1 MEGQTRLMRS
11 LRQCLLDTDAV
22 VLRVIAERWSLN
34 PIGLKP
40 RELVDRLEE
49 TISDPARA
57 TPILDDLPN
66 AEREALRTLLAAG
79 GTLPVANFSQRFG
92 SIRSVGP
99 ARLEREQLWR
109 SPISPAENLWYLG
122 LLYRGFVQLPNGA
135 MREVFF
141 APAELTPLLPLLKAP
156 DRSVEPL
163 EIAPTPAGIRSGG
176 EALADDVCTILSHLH
191 NNFVR
196 SFDPRLR
203 SVIEPLRATLATQ
216 LRDTHPARLEFL
228 LHHAERARLIKTA
241 GQRLRP
247 DPQHSSD
254 WLRAPAL
261 DQLRVVFEA
270 WRTNAAW
277 NDLQRSH
284 AVDVEK
290 AVSLR
295 SDVVNVR
302 AAILASLQ
310 AAVPGAWHTFAVL
323 CARTKAQSPDFLR
336 ADFDTDYLRD
346 AATGEYLR
354 GFAAWDRVE
363 GALLQHVLNG
373 PLFWLG
379 LIDVDFNGASFC
391 VTARGAQ
398 LLGLAHEAAEAAEA
412 DRLLTVRGDA
422 TIHVSP
428 ARRYDRFQVARVAD
442 LIAIVNDEYR
452 YRITPSSLTRA
463 NSQKI
468 STDKVLAYLEQ
479 AADHGVPPTLAKA
492 IQRWASKGTE
502 VKVERAVIVQV
513 KDAAILKRLQESP
526 RTRGLAIEPLGP
538 TAARINEKDWPKLVS
553 ILAEAGVLVD

>member
-1 MEGQTRLMRS
+1 MRS

-22 VLRVIAERWSLN
+22 VLRVIAERWSIDPL
-34 PIGLKP
+34 GLKP
-40 RELVDRLEE
+40 RDLVERLTE
-49 TISDPARA
+49 TISSPARA
-57 TPILDDLPN
+57 AVILEVLPG
-66 AEREALRTLLAAG
+66 AEREALRALLTAG

-109 SPISPAENLWYLG
+109 SPLSPAENLWYLG
-122 LLYRGFVQLPNGA
+122 LLYRGFEQLPNGA

-141 APAELTPLLPLLKAP
+141 APAELAPLLPLLKAP
-156 DRSVEPL
+156 ARSGEPL
-163 EIAPTPAGIRSGG
+163 EITAAPAAIRSSG
-176 EALADDVCTILSHLH
+176 EALADDLCTILSHLH

-196 SFDPRLR
+196 SSDTRARSALDPLRVALAARLR
-203 SVIEPLRATLATQ
+203 DAQ
-216 LRDTHPARLEFL
+216 PARLEFL
-228 LHHAERARLIKTA
+228 LHHAERARLIKVA

-247 DPQHSSD
+247 DPQHSTD

-261 DQLRVVFEA
+261 DQLRVLFEA

-277 NDLQRSH
+277 DDLQRLP
-284 AVDVEK
+284 VLRVEK

-295 SDVVNVR
+295 NDAVAVR
-302 AAILASLQ
+302 AAILAALQ
-310 AAVPGAWHTFAVL
+310 AAVPGAWHTLASL
-323 CARTKAQSPDFLR
+323 LARLKAQSPDFLR
-336 ADFDTDYLRD
+336 TDFDTDYVRD
-346 AATGEYLR
+346 AASGEYLR

-363 GALLQHVLNG
+363 GALIQHVLTG
-373 PLFWLG
+373 PLFWPG
-379 LIDVDFNGASFC
+379 LIDVESGAAAFS
-391 VTARGAQ
+391 VTPRGAQ
-398 LLGLAHEAAEAAEA
+398 LLSIPHETVEATEGE
-412 DRLLTVRGDA
+412 RTFIVRSDA
-422 TIHVSP
+422 TIHVSS

-442 LIAIVNDEYR
+442 LNAVVAAEAAGEYR
-452 YRITPSSLTRA
+452 YRLTPSSLTRA

-468 STDKVLAYLEQ
+468 STEKVLAYLEQ
-479 AADHGVPPTLAKA
+479 TADRGVPPALAKA

-513 KDAAILKRLQESP
+513 KDPAILKRLQESP

>member
-1 MEGQTRLMRS
+1 MRS
-11 LRQCLLDTDAV
+11 LRQCLLDTDVV
-22 VLRVIAERWSLN
+22 VLRIIAERWSLN

-40 RELVDRLEE
+40 RELADRLEE

-57 TPILDDLPN
+57 TVILDDLPN
-66 AEREALRTLLAAG
+66 AEREALRALLAAG
-79 GTLPVANFSQRFG
+79 GMLPVANFAQRFG

-122 LLYRGFVQLPNGA
+122 LLYHGFEQLPNGA

-141 APAELTPLLPLLKAP
+141 APAELAPLLPLLKAP

-163 EIAPTPAGIRSGG
+163 EIAATPTDIRSSS

-196 SFDPRLR
+196 SADAR
-203 SVIEPLRATLATQ
+203 SRSALEPLRAALIAY
-216 LRDTHPARLEFL
+216 LRDVQPARLEFL
-228 LHHAERARLIKTA
+228 LQHAERAHLIKIT

-247 DPQHSSD
+247 DPQRSTD

-261 DQLRVVFEA
+261 DQLRILFET
-270 WRTNAAW
+270 WRTNATW
-277 NDLQRSH
+277 NDLLRSR
-284 AVDVEK
+284 AVQVEK

-295 SDVVNVR
+295 GDAVAVR
-302 AAILASLQ
+302 AAILDSLQ
-310 AAVPGAWHTFAVL
+310 AAVPGAWHTFVSL
-323 CARTKAQSPDFLR
+323 LARVKAQSPDFLR
-336 ADFDTDYLRD
+336 TDFDTDYLRD
-346 AATGEYLR
+346 TATGDYLR

-363 GALLQHVLNG
+363 GAVIQHVLSG
-373 PLFWLG
+373 PLLWLG
-379 LIDVDFNGASFC
+379 MIDVDFGAASFC
-391 VTARGAQ
+391 MTTRGAQ

-412 DRLLTVRGDA
+412 DRLFTVRSDA
-422 TIHVSP
+422 TLHVSS

-442 LIAIVNDEYR
+442 LIAMVNDEYR
-452 YRITPSSLTRA
+452 YRLTPSSLTRA

-468 STDKVLAYLEQ
+468 STEKVLAYLEQ

-492 IQRWASKGTE
+492 IQRWANKGTE

-526 RTRGLAIEPLGP
+526 KTRGLAIEPLGP
-538 TAARINEKDWPKLVS
+538 TAARINEKDWPKLVA

>member
-1 MEGQTRLMRS
+1 MRS
-11 LRQCLLDTDAV
+11 LRQCLLDTDAA
-22 VLRVIAERWSLN
+22 VLRVIAERWSID

-49 TISDPARA
+49 TISAPARA
-57 TPILDDLPN
+57 TALLDGLPS
-66 AEREALRTLLAAG
+66 AEREALRALLAAG

-109 SPISPAENLWYLG
+109 NPISPAENLWYLG
-122 LLYRGFVQLPNGA
+122 LLYRGFEQLPNGA

-163 EIAPTPAGIRSGG
+163 EIAVTPTEIRSSG
-176 EALADDVCTILSHLH
+176 EALADDLCTILSHLH

-196 SFDPRLR
+196 SSDPRLR
-203 SVIEPLRATLATQ
+203 SAIEPLRTALAAQ
-216 LRDTHPARLEFL
+216 LRDARPARLEFL
-228 LHHAERARLIKTA
+228 LHHAERTRLIKIV

-247 DPQHSSD
+247 DPQRSTD

-261 DQLRVVFEA
+261 DQLRVLFEA
-270 WRTNAAW
+270 WRTNTAW
-277 NDLQRSH
+277 NDLQRSEMLLI
-284 AVDVEK
+284 EK

-295 SDVVNVR
+295 SDLVAVR
-302 AAILASLQ
+302 AAILNALQ
-310 AAVPGAWHTFAVL
+310 AAVPGAWHTFTTL
-323 CARTKAQSPDFLR
+323 FARVKSETPDFLR
-336 ADFDTDYLRD
+336 ADFDTDYVRD
-346 AATGEYLR
+346 AASGEYLR
-354 GFAAWDRVE
+354 GFTAWDRVE
-363 GALLQHVLNG
+363 GAVIHYVLSG
-373 PLFWLG
+373 PLSWLG
-379 LIDVDFNGASFC
+379 LIDIDFGTTSFC
-391 VTARGAQ
+391 VTARGAR
-398 LLGLAHEAAEAAEA
+398 LLGIAHEAAEMAES
-412 DRLLTVRGDA
+412 DRTFTVRGTA
-422 TIHVSP
+422 TIHVSA

-452 YRITPSSLTRA
+452 YRLTPSSLTRA

-468 STDKVLAYLEQ
+468 SAEKVLAYLEQ
-479 AADHGVPPTLAKA
+479 TADQGVPPTLIKA
-492 IQRWASKGTE
+492 IQRWAAKGTE

-526 RTRGLAIEPLGP
+526 KTRGLSIEPLGP

>member
-1 MEGQTRLMRS
+1 MRS

-22 VLRVIAERWSLN
+22 VLRVIAERWSLD

-57 TPILDDLPN
+57 TPLLNDLPA

-79 GTLPVANFSQRFG
+79 GTLPVANFVQRFG

-122 LLYRGFVQLPNGA
+122 LLYRGFEQLPNGA

-141 APAELTPLLPLLKAP
+141 APAEFSPLLPLLKTP
-156 DRSVEPL
+156 DRSIEPL
-163 EIAPTPAGIRSGG
+163 EIAPTPAEVRSSGA
-176 EALADDVCTILSHLH
+176 ALADDLCTLLSHLH

-196 SFDPRLR
+196 SADPRWR
-203 SVIEPLRATLATQ
+203 SLSDPLRATLSTQ
-216 LRDTHPARLEFL
+216 LRDTQPARLEFL
-228 LHHAERARLIKTA
+228 LHHAERARLIKLA

-247 DPQHSSD
+247 DPQRSTD
-254 WLRAPAL
+254 WLRAPTL
-261 DQLRVVFEA
+261 DQLRVLFEA

-277 NDLQRSH
+277 NDLQRSDIVH
-284 AVDVEK
+284 VEK

-295 SDVVNVR
+295 GDVVAVR
-302 AAILASLQ
+302 AAILASLP
-310 AAVPGAWHTFAVL
+310 AAVPGAWHTFASL
-323 CARTKAQSPDFLR
+323 IARLKAQSPDFLR

-346 AATGEYLR
+346 AASGEYLR

-363 GALLQHVLNG
+363 GALAQYILRG

-379 LIDVDFNGASFC
+379 LIEVDATGSAFC
-391 VTARGAQ
+391 VTPRGAPV
-398 LLGLAHEAAEAAEA
+398 LGLAHEAVEAAEI
-412 DRLLTVRGDA
+412 DRVFVVRSDA
-422 TIHVSP
+422 TIHLSP

-442 LIAIVNDEYR
+442 LIALANDEYH
-452 YRITPSSLTRA
+452 YRLTPSSLTRA

-468 STDKVLAYLEQ
+468 STEKVLAYLEQ

-492 IQRWASKGTE
+492 MQRWASKGTE

-526 RTRGLAIEPLGP
+526 KTRGLSIEPLGP

>member
-1 MEGQTRLMRS
+1 MRS

-22 VLRVIAERWSLN
+22 VLRIIAERWSLN

-40 RELVDRLEE
+40 RDLVDRLEE
-49 TISDPARA
+49 TISTPARA
-57 TPILDDLPN
+57 TLLLRDLPN
-66 AEREALRTLLAAG
+66 AEREALRALLAAG
-79 GTLPVANFSQRFG
+79 GTLPVANFAQRFG

-122 LLYRGFVQLPNGA
+122 LLYRGFEQLPNGA

-156 DRSVEPL
+156 DRSIEPL
-163 EIAPTPAGIRSGG
+163 EIAATPTEIRSSG
-176 EALADDVCTILSHLH
+176 EALADDLCTILSHLH

-196 SFDPRLR
+196 SSEPRLR
-203 SVIEPLRATLATQ
+203 SVIEPLRSTLSTH
-216 LRDTHPARLEFL
+216 LRDTQFARLEFL
-228 LHHAERARLIKTA
+228 LHHAERARLIKIV

-247 DPQHSSD
+247 DSQRSAD

-261 DQLRVVFEA
+261 DQLRVLFEA

-277 NDLQRSH
+277 NDLQRAH
-284 AVDVEK
+284 VVHVEK

-295 SDVVNVR
+295 GDAAAVR
-302 AAILASLQ
+302 AAILINLQ
-310 AAVPGAWHTFAVL
+310 AAVPGAWHTFAAL
-323 CARTKAQSPDFLR
+323 SARVKAQSPDFLR

-363 GALLQHVLNG
+363 RALVQHVLIG

-379 LIDVDFNGASFC
+379 LIDLDESATAFC

-398 LLGLAHEAAEAAEA
+398 LLGLLHEAAEAAEV
-412 DRLLTVRGDA
+412 DRLFTVRSDA
-422 TIHVSP
+422 TIHISP

-442 LIAIVNDEYR
+442 LIAVVNEEYR
-452 YRITPSSLTRA
+452 YRLTPSSLTRA

-468 STDKVLAYLEQ
+468 STEKVLAYLQQ
-479 AADHGVPPTLAKA
+479 AADQGVPPTLAKA
-492 IQRWASKGTE
+492 LQRWASKGTE

-526 RTRGLAIEPLGP
+526 KTRGLSIEPFGP

>member
-1 MEGQTRLMRS
+1 MRS

-22 VLRVIAERWSLN
+22 VLRIIAERWSLN

-40 RELVDRLEE
+40 RELVDHLEE

-57 TPILDDLPN
+57 TPLLGDLPD

-79 GTLPVANFSQRFG
+79 GTLPLANFAQRFG

-122 LLYRGFVQLPNGA
+122 LLFRGFEQLPNGA

-141 APAELTPLLPLLKAP
+141 APAELTPLLPLLKTP
-156 DRSVEPL
+156 DRSIEPL
-163 EIAPTPAGIRSGG
+163 EIAATPAEIRSSG
-176 EALADDVCTILSHLH
+176 AAFADDVCTILCHLH

-196 SFDPRLR
+196 SSDPHLR
-203 SVIEPLRATLATQ
+203 SASEPLRSMLGTV
-216 LRDTHPARLEFL
+216 LRDANPARLEFL
-228 LHHAERARLIKTA
+228 LQHAERTQLIKIA

-247 DPQHSSD
+247 DPQRSTD
-254 WLRAPAL
+254 WLRTPTL
-261 DQLRVVFEA
+261 DQLRVLFEA

-277 NDLQRSH
+277 NDLQRSQ
-284 AVDVEK
+284 AVHIEK
-290 AVSLR
+290 SVSLR
-295 SDVVNVR
+295 SNVVAVR
-302 AAILASLQ
+302 AAILAGLP
-310 AAVPGAWHTFAVL
+310 AAVPGAWHTFATL
-323 CARTKAQSPDFLR
+323 FARLKAQSPDFLR

-346 AATGEYLR
+346 TTSGEYLR

-363 GALLQHVLNG
+363 GALVQYILCG

-379 LIDVDFNGASFC
+379 LIEVDATGSAFC
-391 VTARGAQ
+391 VTARGAAM
-398 LLGLAHEAAEAAEA
+398 LGLAHEAVEVAEV
-412 DRLLTVRGDA
+412 DRLFIVRSDA

-428 ARRYDRFQVARVAD
+428 VRRYDRFQVARVAD
-442 LIAIVNDEYR
+442 LIALANDEYR
-452 YRITPSSLTRA
+452 YRLTPSSLTRA

-468 STDKVLAYLEQ
+468 STEKVLAYLEQ
-479 AADHGVPPTLAKA
+479 TADHGVPPTLAKA
-492 IQRWASKGTE
+492 IQRWVNKGTE

-526 RTRGLAIEPLGP
+526 RTRGLSIEPLGP

>member
-1 MEGQTRLMRS
+1 MRS

-22 VLRVIAERWSLN
+22 VLRIIAGRWSLN

-40 RELVDRLEE
+40 RELADRLEE
-49 TISDPARA
+49 AISTPARA
-57 TPILDDLPN
+57 TFILGDLPN
-66 AEREALRTLLAAG
+66 AEREALRVLLAAG
-79 GTLPVANFSQRFG
+79 GTLPVANFAQRFG

-122 LLYRGFVQLPNGA
+122 LLYRGFEQLPNGA

-156 DRSVEPL
+156 DRSIEPL
-163 EIAPTPAGIRSGG
+163 EIAATPTDIRSSG

-196 SFDPRLR
+196 SSDPRLR
-203 SVIEPLRATLATQ
+203 SVIEPLRSTLATQ

-228 LHHAERARLIKTA
+228 LHHAERARLIKIA
-241 GQRLRP
+241 GQCLRP
-247 DPQHSSD
+247 DPQRSAD

-261 DQLRVVFEA
+261 DQLRVLFEA

-277 NDLQRSH
+277 NDLQRAH
-284 AVDVEK
+284 VVHIEK

-295 SDVVNVR
+295 SDVVAVR
-302 AAILASLQ
+302 AAILDSLR
-310 AAVPGAWHTFAVL
+310 AAVPGAWHALASL
-323 CARTKAQSPDFLR
+323 CARVKAQSPDFLR

-346 AATGEYLR
+346 TATGEYLR

-363 GALLQHVLNG
+363 GALLQQVLSG
-373 PLFWLG
+373 PLCWLG
-379 LIDVDFNGASFC
+379 VIDLDESTTSFC
-391 VTARGAQ
+391 LTARGAQ
-398 LLGLAHEAAEAAEA
+398 VLGLAHEAGEVAEV
-412 DRLLTVRGDA
+412 DRLFTVRGDA
-422 TIHVSP
+422 AIHISP

-442 LIAIVNDEYR
+442 LIAVVAAGAGDEYR
-452 YRITPSSLTRA
+452 YRLTPSSLTRA

-468 STDKVLAYLEQ
+468 STEKVLAYLEQ
-479 AADHGVPPTLAKA
+479 ATDQGVPPTLAKA
-492 IQRWASKGTE
+492 LHRWASKGTE

-526 RTRGLAIEPLGP
+526 KTRGLSIEPLGP
-538 TAARINEKDWPKLVS
+538 TAARINEKDWPKLVA

>member
-1 MEGQTRLMRS
+1 MRS

-22 VLRVIAERWSLN
+22 VLRIIATRWSLN

-49 TISDPARA
+49 AISTPARA
-57 TPILDDLPN
+57 TLLLETLPGT
-66 AEREALRTLLAAG
+66 EREALRALLSAG
-79 GTLPVANFSQRFG
+79 GTLPVANFAQRFG

-109 SPISPAENLWYLG
+109 SPSSPAENLWYLG
-122 LLYRGFVQLPNGA
+122 LLYRGFEQLPNGA

-163 EIAPTPAGIRSGG
+163 EITATPAGIRSSG
-176 EALADDVCTILSHLH
+176 EALADDLCTLLSHLH

-196 SFDPRLR
+196 YADPRLR
-203 SVIEPLRATLATQ
+203 AMIEPLRSALALQ
-216 LRDTHPARLEFL
+216 LREAQAARLEFL
-228 LHHAERARLIKTA
+228 VHHAERARLIKIA

-247 DPQHSSD
+247 DPQRSTD

-261 DQLRVVFEA
+261 DQLRVLFEA

-277 NDLQRSH
+277 NDLQRSNLLQI
-284 AVDVEK
+284 EK

-295 SDVVNVR
+295 NDIVAVR
-302 AAILASLQ
+302 ATLIAGLR
-310 AAVPGAWHTFAVL
+310 AAVPGAWHTVASL
-323 CARTKAQSPDFLR
+323 CARMKMQSPDFLR
-336 ADFDTDYLRD
+336 ADFDTDYVRET
-346 AATGEYLR
+346 ATGEYLR

-363 GALLQHVLNG
+363 GVLIQYVLTG

-379 LIDVDFNGASFC
+379 LIDLDSSSTSFC
-391 VTARGAQ
+391 VTARGAS
-398 LLGLAHEAAEAAEA
+398 LLGIMNEAVETGEAA
-412 DRLLTVRGDA
+412 RGFTVRSDA
-422 TIHVSP
+422 TIHVAP
-428 ARRYDRFQVARVAD
+428 VRRYDRFQVARVAD
-442 LIAIVNDEYR
+442 LIALVNDEYR
-452 YRITPSSLTRA
+452 YRLTPSSLTRA
-463 NSQKI
+463 NSQRI
-468 STDKVLAYLEQ
+468 STEKVLAYLEQ
-479 AADHGVPPTLAKA
+479 TAEHGLPPTLAKA
-492 IQRWASKGTE
+492 VQRWAGKGTE

-526 RTRGLAIEPLGP
+526 KTRGLAIEPLGP
-538 TAARINEKDWPKLVS
+538 TAARINEKDWPKLVA

>member
-1 MEGQTRLMRS
+1 MRS

-22 VLRVIAERWSLN
+22 VLRIIAERWSLN

-40 RELVDRLEE
+40 RELVDRLAD

-57 TPILDDLPN
+57 TSILDDLPN
-66 AEREALRTLLAAG
+66 AEREALRALLAAG

-122 LLYRGFVQLPNGA
+122 LLYRGFEQLPNGA

-141 APAELTPLLPLLKAP
+141 APAELAPLLPLLKAP
-156 DRSVEPL
+156 DRSIEPL
-163 EIAPTPAGIRSGG
+163 EIAPTPAEMRSNG
-176 EALADDVCTILSHLH
+176 EALADDVCTIISHLH

-196 SFDPRLR
+196 SADPRLR
-203 SVIEPLRATLATQ
+203 SAVDLLRSSLAPQ
-216 LRDTHPARLEFL
+216 LRDAKPARLEFL
-228 LHHAERARLIKTA
+228 LHHAERAQLIKIT

-247 DPQHSSD
+247 DPQRSTD
-254 WLRAPAL
+254 WLRAPSL
-261 DQLRVVFEA
+261 DQLRVLFEA

-277 NDLQRSH
+277 NDLQRFNI
-284 AVDVEK
+284 VQVEK

-295 SDVVNVR
+295 NDAVTVR

-310 AAVPGAWHTFAVL
+310 AAVPGAWHTVAAL
-323 CARTKAQSPDFLR
+323 RARVKAQAPDFLR
-336 ADFDTDYLRD
+336 SDFDIDYVRD

-363 GALLQHVLNG
+363 GALIEQVLSG

-379 LIDVDFNGASFC
+379 MIDVDEGAASFRL
-391 VTARGAQ
+391 TPRGAQ
-398 LLGLAHEAAEAAEA
+398 LLGLTPDIAAAAEI
-412 DRLLTVRGDA
+412 DRLFTVRGDA
-422 TIHVSP
+422 TIHVSA

-442 LIAIVNDEYR
+442 LFAVIDEEYR
-452 YRITPSSLTRA
+452 YRLTPSSLTRA

-468 STDKVLAYLEQ
+468 STEKVLAYLNQ

-526 RTRGLAIEPLGP
+526 KTRGLAIEPLGP
-538 TAARINEKDWPKLVS
+538 TAARINEKDWPRLVA

>member
-1 MEGQTRLMRS
+1 MRS

-22 VLRVIAERWSLN
+22 VLRIIAERWSLN

-40 RELVDRLEE
+40 RELVDRLEA
-49 TISDPARA
+49 TISVPARA
-57 TPILDDLPN
+57 TVMLDDLPD
-66 AEREALRTLLAAG
+66 AEREALRVLLAAG

-122 LLYRGFVQLPNGA
+122 LIYRGFERLPNGA

-141 APAELTPLLPLLKAP
+141 APAELMPLLPLLKTP
-156 DRSVEPL
+156 DRSIEPL
-163 EIAPTPAGIRSGG
+163 EIALAPEHIRRSGA
-176 EALADDVCTILSHLH
+176 ALADDLCTILSHLH

-196 SFDPRLR
+196 CADPRLR
-203 SVIEPLRATLATQ
+203 SAIEPLRSTLTE
-216 LRDTHPARLEFL
+216 LRDAHPTRLEFL
-228 LHHAERARLIKTA
+228 LQHAERARLIKIV

-247 DPQHSSD
+247 DPQHSTD

-261 DQLRVVFEA
+261 DQLRVLFET

-277 NDLQRSH
+277 NDLQRMQALH
-284 AVDVEK
+284 VEK

-295 SDVVNVR
+295 GDVVAVR
-302 AAILASLQ
+302 AAILAGLQ
-310 AAVPGAWHTFAVL
+310 AAVPGAWHTLAAL
-323 CARTKAQSPDFLR
+323 CARLKAQSPDFLR

-354 GFAAWDRVE
+354 GFAVWDRVE
-363 GALLQHVLNG
+363 GALIQHVLNG

-379 LIDVDFNGASFC
+379 LVDLDLSAASFC
-391 VTARGAQ
+391 VTARGARV
-398 LLGLAHEAAEAAEA
+398 LGLTTEAVEAEEA
-412 DRLLTVRGDA
+412 NRVFTVRGDA
-422 TIHVSP
+422 SIQVAA

-442 LIAIVNDEYR
+442 LIAVVNDEYR
-452 YRITPSSLTRA
+452 YRLTPSSLTRA

-468 STDKVLAYLEQ
+468 PADKVLAYLEQ
-479 AADHGVPPTLAKA
+479 AADQGVPPSLSKA
-492 IQRWASKGTE
+492 VQRWAAKGSE
-502 VKVERAVIVQV
+502 VQVERAVLVQV
-513 KDAAILKRLQESP
+513 KEAAILKRLLESP
-526 RTRGLAIEPLGP
+526 KTRGLAIEPLGP
-538 TAARINEKDWPKLVS
+538 TAARIHEKDWPKLVS

>member
-1 MEGQTRLMRS
+1 MRS
-11 LRQCLLDTDAV
+11 LRQCLLDTDVV
-22 VLRVIAERWSLN
+22 VLRIIAERWSLN

-49 TISDPARA
+49 TISAPAR
-57 TPILDDLPN
+57 TTVILDDLPN
-66 AEREALRTLLAAG
+66 AEREALRALLAAG

-122 LLYRGFVQLPNGA
+122 LLYRGFEQLPNGA

-141 APAELTPLLPLLKAP
+141 APAELAPLLPLLKAP

-163 EIAPTPAGIRSGG
+163 EIAVTPADIHSSG
-176 EALADDVCTILSHLH
+176 EALADDLCTILSHSH

-196 SFDPRLR
+196 SADAR
-203 SVIEPLRATLATQ
+203 SRSAIEPLRAVLAAH
-216 LRDTHPARLEFL
+216 LRDTQPARLDFL
-228 LHHAERARLIKTA
+228 LQHAERARLIKIV

-247 DPQHSSD
+247 DPQRSTD
-254 WLRAPAL
+254 WLRAPGL
-261 DQLRVVFEA
+261 DQLRVLFEA

-277 NDLQRSH
+277 NDLQRSR
-284 AVDVEK
+284 ALQVEK

-295 SDVVNVR
+295 SDAVAVR
-302 AAILASLQ
+302 AAILTALL
-310 AAVPGAWHTFAVL
+310 AAVPNAWHTFTAL
-323 CARTKAQSPDFLR
+323 FARVKAQAPDFLR
-336 ADFDTDYLRD
+336 TDFDTDYLRD
-346 AATGEYLR
+346 TATGEYLR

-363 GALLQHVLNG
+363 GAVIQYVLSG

-379 LIDVDFNGASFC
+379 MIDVDFGAASFC
-391 VTARGAQ
+391 MTARGAQ
-398 LLGLAHEAAEAAEA
+398 LLGLTHEAAEA
-412 DRLLTVRGDA
+412 DRSFTVRSDA
-422 TIHVSP
+422 TLHVSP

-442 LIAIVNDEYR
+442 LIASTNEEYR
-452 YRITPSSLTRA
+452 YRLTPSSLTRA

-468 STDKVLAYLEQ
+468 STEKVLAYLEQ
-479 AADHGVPPTLAKA
+479 TADHGLPPTVVKA

-526 RTRGLAIEPLGP
+526 KTRGLAIEPLGP
-538 TAARINEKDWPKLVS
+538 TAARINEKDWPKLVA

>member
-1 MEGQTRLMRS
+1 MRS

-22 VLRVIAERWSLN
+22 VLRIVAERWSIDPL
-34 PIGLKP
+34 GLKP
-40 RELVDRLEE
+40 RDLVERLEG
-49 TISDPARA
+49 TISSPAQA
-57 TPILDDLPN
+57 AAILEDLPG
-66 AEREALRTLLAAG
+66 AEREALRALLSAG

-122 LLYRGFVQLPNGA
+122 LLYRGFEQLPNGA

-156 DRSVEPL
+156 DRSIEPL
-163 EIAPTPAGIRSGG
+163 EIAAAPVGIRSSG
-176 EALADDVCTILSHLH
+176 EALADDLCTILSHLH

-196 SFDPRLR
+196 SSDPRLR
-203 SVIEPLRATLATQ
+203 SAIEPLRSALAAQ
-216 LRDTHPARLEFL
+216 LRDTQPARLEFL
-228 LHHAERARLIKTA
+228 LQHAERARLVKIA

-247 DPQHSSD
+247 DPQHSTD

-261 DQLRVVFEA
+261 DQLRALFEA

-277 NDLQRSH
+277 NDLQRAH
-284 AVDVEK
+284 VLHVEK

-295 SDVVNVR
+295 NDAVAVR
-302 AAILASLQ
+302 AAILATLP
-310 AAVPGAWHTFAVL
+310 AAVPGAWHTFATL
-323 CARTKAQSPDFLR
+323 LARIKAQSPDFLR
-336 ADFDTDYLRD
+336 TDFDTDYIR
-346 AATGEYLR
+346 AAASGEYLR

-363 GALLQHVLNG
+363 GALIQHVLTG
-373 PLFWLG
+373 PVSWLG
-379 LIDVDFNGASFC
+379 LIDVDPGAASFC
-391 VTARGAQ
+391 VTPRGAQ
-398 LLGLAHEAAEAAEA
+398 LLGITHEAAEAAET
-412 DRLLTVRGDA
+412 DRRFIVRRDA
-422 TIHVSP
+422 VIHVSP

-452 YRITPSSLTRA
+452 YRLTPSSLTRA

-468 STDKVLAYLEQ
+468 PAEKVLAYLEHS
-479 AADHGVPPTLAKA
+479 ADQGVPPTLAKA
-492 IQRWASKGTE
+492 IQRWVSKGTE

-538 TAARINEKDWPKLVS
+538 TAARINEKDWPKLVA

>member
-1 MEGQTRLMRS
+1 MRS

-22 VLRVIAERWSLN
+22 VLRIIAERWSLD

-40 RELVDRLEE
+40 RDLVDRLAE
-49 TISDPARA
+49 TISTPARA
-57 TPILDDLPN
+57 TVILDDLPN
-66 AEREALRTLLAAG
+66 AEREALRALLTAG

-109 SPISPAENLWYLG
+109 TPISPAENLWYLG
-122 LLYRGFVQLPNGA
+122 LLYRGFEQLPNGA

-163 EIAPTPAGIRSGG
+163 EIAAAPTDIRSSG
-176 EALADDVCTILSHLH
+176 EALADDLCTLLSHLH

-196 SFDPRLR
+196 SSDPRLR
-203 SVIEPLRATLATQ
+203 STIEPLRSALAVQ
-216 LRDTHPARLEFL
+216 LRNTQSARLEFL
-228 LHHAERARLIKTA
+228 LHHAERARLIKIV

-247 DPQHSSD
+247 DPQRSTD

-261 DQLRVVFEA
+261 DQLRVLFEA

-277 NDLQRSH
+277 NDLLRATALH
-284 AVDVEK
+284 IEK

-295 SDVVNVR
+295 GDAVAVR
-302 AAILASLQ
+302 AAILDSLQ
-310 AAVPGAWHTFAVL
+310 AAVPGAWHTFAAL
-323 CARTKAQSPDFLR
+323 LARLKAQSPDFLR
-336 ADFDTDYLRD
+336 TDFDTDYVRD

-354 GFAAWDRVE
+354 GFAAWERVE
-363 GALLQHVLNG
+363 GALFQHVLLG

-379 LIDVDFNGASFC
+379 MIDVDADGLSFC
-391 VTARGAQ
+391 VTSRGAQ
-398 LLGLAHEAAEAAEA
+398 LLGITHEAAEAAEA
-412 DRLLTVRGDA
+412 DRLFTVRSDA

-468 STDKVLAYLEQ
+468 TTEKVLAYVEQ
-479 AADHGVPPTLAKA
+479 TADQGLPPTLAKA

-526 RTRGLAIEPLGP
+526 KTRGLAIEPLGP

>member
-1 MEGQTRLMRS
+1 MRS

-22 VLRVIAERWSLN
+22 VLRIVAERWSIDPL
-34 PIGLKP
+34 GLKP
-40 RELVDRLEE
+40 RDLVERLEG
-49 TISDPARA
+49 TISSPAQA
-57 TPILDDLPN
+57 AAILEDLPG
-66 AEREALRTLLAAG
+66 AEREALRALLSAG

-122 LLYRGFVQLPNGA
+122 LLYRGFEQLPNGA

-156 DRSVEPL
+156 DRSIEPL
-163 EIAPTPAGIRSGG
+163 EIAAAPAGIRSSG
-176 EALADDVCTILSHLH
+176 EALADDLCTILSHLH

-196 SFDPRLR
+196 SSDPRLR
-203 SVIEPLRATLATQ
+203 SAIEPLRSALAAQ
-216 LRDTHPARLEFL
+216 LRDTQPARLEFL
-228 LHHAERARLIKTA
+228 LQHAERARLIKIA

-247 DPQHSSD
+247 DPQHSTD

-261 DQLRVVFEA
+261 DQLRALFEA

-277 NDLQRSH
+277 NDLQRAH
-284 AVDVEK
+284 VLHVEK

-295 SDVVNVR
+295 NDAVAVR
-302 AAILASLQ
+302 AAILATLP
-310 AAVPGAWHTFAVL
+310 AAVPGAWHTFATL
-323 CARTKAQSPDFLR
+323 LARIKAQSPDFLR
-336 ADFDTDYLRD
+336 TDFDTDYIR
-346 AATGEYLR
+346 AAASGEYLR

-363 GALLQHVLNG
+363 GALIQHVLTG
-373 PLFWLG
+373 PVSWLG
-379 LIDVDFNGASFC
+379 LIDVDPGAASFC
-391 VTARGAQ
+391 VTPRGAQ
-398 LLGLAHEAAEAAEA
+398 LLGITHEAAEAAET
-412 DRLLTVRGDA
+412 DRRFIVRRDA
-422 TIHVSP
+422 VIHVSP

-452 YRITPSSLTRA
+452 YRLTPSSLTRA

-468 STDKVLAYLEQ
+468 PAEKVLAYLEHS
-479 AADHGVPPTLAKA
+479 ADQGVPPTLAKA
-492 IQRWASKGTE
+492 IQRWVSKGTE

-538 TAARINEKDWPKLVS
+538 TAARINEKDWPKLVA

>member
-1 MEGQTRLMRS
+1 MRS
-11 LRQCLLDTDAV
+11 LRQCLLDTDTV
-22 VLRVIAERWSLN
+22 VLRIIAERWSLD

-40 RELVDRLEE
+40 RDLVDRLDE
-49 TISDPARA
+49 TISAPAHA
-57 TPILDDLPN
+57 TMILDDLPSG
-66 AEREALRTLLAAG
+66 EREALRALLAAG

-109 SPISPAENLWYLG
+109 NSISPAENLWYLG
-122 LLYRGFVQLPNGA
+122 LLYRGFEQLPNGA

-163 EIAPTPAGIRSGG
+163 EIAATPKEIRSSG
-176 EALADDVCTILSHLH
+176 EALADDLCTILSHLH

-196 SFDPRLR
+196 SSDPRWR
-203 SVIEPLRATLATQ
+203 SVIEPLRSALAVQ
-216 LRDTHPARLEFL
+216 LRDTQSARLEFL
-228 LHHAERARLIKTA
+228 LQHAERARLIKIA

-247 DPQHSSD
+247 DPQYSTD

-261 DQLRVVFEA
+261 DQLRGLFEA
-270 WRTNAAW
+270 WRSNAAW
-277 NDLQRSH
+277 NDLQH
-284 AVDVEK
+284 FNIVQIEK
-290 AVSLR
+290 AVALR
-295 SDVVNVR
+295 REAVAVR
-302 AAILASLQ
+302 AAILDSLQ
-310 AAVPGAWHTFAVL
+310 AAVPGAWHTFVSL
-323 CARTKAQSPDFLR
+323 LTRLKAQTPDFLR
-336 ADFDTDYLRD
+336 ADFDTDYLRE
-346 AATGEYLR
+346 ATTGEYLR

-363 GALLQHVLNG
+363 GALIQQMLRG

-379 LIDVDFNGASFC
+379 LIDVDSDAAAFC

-398 LLGLAHEAAEAAEA
+398 LLSLTHEAVEPAEV
-412 DRLLTVRGDA
+412 DRRFTVRSDA
-422 TIHVSP
+422 TIHVSA

-468 STDKVLAYLEQ
+468 STEKVLAYVEQ
-479 AADHGVPPTLAKA
+479 NADQGLPPTLAKA
-492 IQRWASKGTE
+492 IQRWAGKGTE

-526 RTRGLAIEPLGP
+526 KTRGLAIEPLGP

>member
-1 MEGQTRLMRS
+1 MRS
-11 LRQCLLDTDAV
+11 LRQCLLDADAV
-22 VLRVIAERWSLN
+22 VLRIIAERWSLA

-57 TPILDDLPN
+57 TPILGDLPN
-66 AEREALRTLLAAG
+66 AEREALRVLLAAG
-79 GTLPVANFSQRFG
+79 GTLPIANFAQRFG
-92 SIRSVGP
+92 SVRSVGP

-122 LLYRGFVQLPNGA
+122 LLYRGFEQLPNGA

-141 APAELTPLLPLLKAP
+141 APVELTPLLPLLKAP

-163 EIAPTPAGIRSGG
+163 EITATPTEIRSSG
-176 EALADDVCTILSHLH
+176 EALADDVCTLLSHLH

-196 SFDPRLR
+196 SSDPRLR
-203 SVIEPLRATLATQ
+203 SVIEPLRATLTAQ

-228 LHHAERARLIKTA
+228 LHHAERARLIKLA

-247 DPQHSSD
+247 DPQRSTD
-254 WLRAPAL
+254 WLRAPSL
-261 DQLRVVFEA
+261 DQLRVLFDA
-270 WRTNAAW
+270 WRTNTAW
-277 NDLQRSH
+277 HDLQRAH
-284 AVDVEK
+284 VVHVEK

-295 SDVVNVR
+295 SDAVAVR
-302 AAILASLQ
+302 AAILDSLQ
-310 AAVPGAWHTFAVL
+310 AAVPGAWHTFAAL
-323 CARTKAQSPDFLR
+323 FARMKVQSPDFLR
-336 ADFDTDYLRD
+336 ADFDTDYLRA

-363 GALLQHVLNG
+363 GALVQQVLSG
-373 PLFWLG
+373 PLYWLG
-379 LIDVDFNGASFC
+379 LIELDASTTSFC
-391 VTARGAQ
+391 VTTRGAQ
-398 LLGLAHEAAEAAEA
+398 LLGLTHEAVEAAQV
-412 DRLLTVRGDA
+412 DRLFTVRSDA
-422 TIHVSP
+422 TIHISA

-442 LIAIVNDEYR
+442 LIAVVAAGAGDEYR
-452 YRITPSSLTRA
+452 YRLMPSSLTRA

-468 STDKVLAYLEQ
+468 PTEKVLAYLDQ

-526 RTRGLAIEPLGP
+526 KTRGLAIEPLGP
-538 TAARINEKDWPKLVS
+538 TAARINEKDWPKLVA

>member
-1 MEGQTRLMRS
+1 MRS

-22 VLRVIAERWSLN
+22 VLRIVAERWSIDPL
-34 PIGLKP
+34 GLKP
-40 RELVDRLEE
+40 RDLVERLEG
-49 TISDPARA
+49 TISSPAQA
-57 TPILDDLPN
+57 AAILEDLPG
-66 AEREALRTLLAAG
+66 AEREALRALLSAG

-122 LLYRGFVQLPNGA
+122 LLYRGFEQLPNGA

-156 DRSVEPL
+156 DRSIEPL
-163 EIAPTPAGIRSGG
+163 EIAAAPVGIRSSG
-176 EALADDVCTILSHLH
+176 EALADDLCTILSHLH

-196 SFDPRLR
+196 SSDPRLR
-203 SVIEPLRATLATQ
+203 SAIEPLRTALAAQ
-216 LRDTHPARLEFL
+216 LRDTQPARLEFL
-228 LHHAERARLIKTA
+228 LQHAARARLVKIA

-247 DPQHSSD
+247 DPQHSTD

-261 DQLRVVFEA
+261 DQLRALFEA

-277 NDLQRSH
+277 NDLQRSQALH
-284 AVDVEK
+284 VEK

-295 SDVVNVR
+295 NDAVAVR
-302 AAILASLQ
+302 AAILATLP
-310 AAVPGAWHTFAVL
+310 AAVPGAWHTFATL
-323 CARTKAQSPDFLR
+323 LARIKAQSPDFLR
-336 ADFDTDYLRD
+336 TDFDTDYIR
-346 AATGEYLR
+346 AAASGEYLR

-363 GALLQHVLNG
+363 GALIQHVLTG
-373 PLFWLG
+373 PVSWLG
-379 LIDVDFNGASFC
+379 LIDVDPGAASFC
-391 VTARGAQ
+391 VTPRGAQ
-398 LLGLAHEAAEAAEA
+398 LLGITHEAAEAAET
-412 DRLLTVRGDA
+412 DRRFIVRRDA
-422 TIHVSP
+422 VIHVSP

-452 YRITPSSLTRA
+452 YRLTPSSLTRA

-468 STDKVLAYLEQ
+468 PAEKVLAYLEHS
-479 AADHGVPPTLAKA
+479 ADQGVPPTLAKA
-492 IQRWASKGTE
+492 IQRWVSKGTE

-538 TAARINEKDWPKLVS
+538 TAARINEKDWPKLVA

>member
-1 MEGQTRLMRS
+1 MRS

-22 VLRVIAERWSLN
+22 VLRIIAERWSLN

-49 TISDPARA
+49 TISAPARA
-57 TPILDDLPN
+57 TLILGDLAN
-66 AEREALRTLLAAG
+66 AEREALRALLAAG

-122 LLYRGFVQLPNGA
+122 LLYRGFEQLPNGA

-163 EIAPTPAGIRSGG
+163 EIATAPTYIRSRG
-176 EALADDVCTILSHLH
+176 ETLADDLCTILSHLH

-196 SFDPRLR
+196 SSDPRLR
-203 SVIEPLRATLATQ
+203 SVIELLRATLTTQ
-216 LRDTHPARLEFL
+216 LRDTQPARLEFL
-228 LHHAERARLIKTA
+228 LHHAERARLIKIA

-247 DPQHSSD
+247 DPQRSTD

-261 DQLRVVFEA
+261 DQLRALFET

-277 NDLQRSH
+277 NDLQRAH
-284 AVDVEK
+284 VVHIEK

-295 SDVVNVR
+295 SDVVAVR

-310 AAVPGAWHTFAVL
+310 AAVPGAWHTLAAL
-323 CARTKAQSPDFLR
+323 LARVKAQSPDFLR
-336 ADFDTDYLRD
+336 TDFDTDYVRD
-346 AATGEYLR
+346 TASGEYLR

-363 GALLQHVLNG
+363 GALVQHVLIG

-379 LIDVDFNGASFC
+379 LIDLDESTTSFC
-391 VTARGAQ
+391 VTAHGAQ
-398 LLGLAHEAAEAAEA
+398 LLGITHAAAEAAEV
-412 DRLLTVRGDA
+412 DRLFTVRSDA
-422 TIHVSP
+422 TIHISP

-442 LIAIVNDEYR
+442 LVAVVAAGAGDEYR
-452 YRITPSSLTRA
+452 YRLTPSSLTRA

-468 STDKVLAYLEQ
+468 TTEKVLTYLDQ

-526 RTRGLAIEPLGP
+526 KTRGLAIEPLGP
-538 TAARINEKDWPKLVS
+538 TAARIHEKDWPKLVA

>member
-1 MEGQTRLMRS
+1 MRS
-11 LRQCLLDTDAV
+11 LRQCLLDTDAA
-22 VLRVIAERWSLN
+22 VLRIIAERWSLN

-49 TISDPARA
+49 AISTPARA
-57 TPILDDLPN
+57 TPILDALPG
-66 AEREALRTLLAAG
+66 AEREALRALLAAG

-122 LLYRGFVQLPNGA
+122 LLYRGFEQLPTGA

-141 APAELTPLLPLLKAP
+141 APSELTPLLPLLKAP

-163 EIAPTPAGIRSGG
+163 EIAAAPADFRASG
-176 EALADDVCTILSHLH
+176 EALADDVCTILSYLH

-196 SFDPRLR
+196 VSDPQLR
-203 SVIEPLRATLATQ
+203 STIEPLRSTLAAQ
-216 LRDTHPARLEFL
+216 LRDRQPARLEFL
-228 LHHAERARLIKTA
+228 LHHAARAHLIRIA

-247 DPQHSSD
+247 DPQHSTD

-261 DQLRVVFEA
+261 DQLRVLFEA
-270 WRTNAAW
+270 WRSNAAW
-277 NDLQRSH
+277 DDLRRSNMLH
-284 AVDVEK
+284 VEK
-290 AVSLR
+290 AAALR
-295 SDVVNVR
+295 GDSVAVR
-302 AAILASLQ
+302 GAILASLQ
-310 AAVPGAWHTFAVL
+310 AAVPGAWHTVAAL
-323 CARTKAQSPDFLR
+323 LARVKAQSPDFLR
-336 ADFDTDYLRD
+336 VDFDTDYVRD

-363 GALLQHVLNG
+363 GALIQRVLSG
-373 PLFWLG
+373 PLTWLG
-379 LIDVDFNGASFC
+379 IIDEDSS
-391 VTARGAQ
+391 TTSWRMTTRGAQ
-398 LLGLAHEAAEAAEA
+398 LLGVAHEPVEAAEAS
-412 DRLLTVRGDA
+412 RLLTVRGDA
-422 TIHVSP
+422 TIRISA
-428 ARRYDRFQVARVAD
+428 ARRYDRFQIARVAD
-442 LIAIVNDEYR
+442 LIAVVNDEYR
-452 YRITPSSLTRA
+452 YRLTPSTLTRA

-468 STDKVLAYLEQ
+468 STEKVVAYLQQ
-479 AADHGVPPTLAKA
+479 AADQGVPPSLAKA

-538 TAARINEKDWPKLVS
+538 TAARINEKDWPKLVA

>member
-1 MEGQTRLMRS
+1 MRS

-40 RELVDRLEE
+40 RDLVDRLAE
-49 TISDPARA
+49 TISSPARA
-57 TPILDDLPN
+57 ASILGDLPI
-66 AEREALRTLLAAG
+66 AEREALRALLAAG

-109 SPISPAENLWYLG
+109 NPISPAENLWYLG
-122 LLYRGFVQLPNGA
+122 LLYRGFEQLPSGA

-141 APAELTPLLPLLKAP
+141 APAELTPLLPLLKTP
-156 DRSVEPL
+156 DRSIEPL
-163 EIAPTPAGIRSGG
+163 EITAAPARTRSSG
-176 EALADDVCTILSHLH
+176 EAPADDLCTILCHLH

-196 SFDPRLR
+196 SSDPRLR
-203 SVIEPLRATLATQ
+203 SAIEPLRLILTTQ
-216 LRDTHPARLEFL
+216 LRDAQPARLEFL
-228 LHHAERARLIKTA
+228 LHHAERARLIKIA

-247 DPQHSSD
+247 DPQRSAD

-261 DQLRVVFEA
+261 DQLRVLFEA

-277 NDLQRSH
+277 HDLQRFNIVH
-284 AVDVEK
+284 IEK

-295 SDVVNVR
+295 SDVVAVR
-302 AAILASLQ
+302 AAILDSLQ
-310 AAVPGAWHTFAVL
+310 AAVPGAWHTWAAL
-323 CARTKAQSPDFLR
+323 CGRIKAQSPDFLR
-336 ADFDTDYLRD
+336 ADFDTDYLRE
-346 AATGEYLR
+346 AASGEYLR

-363 GALLQHVLNG
+363 GELVQRLISG
-373 PLFWLG
+373 PLCWLG
-379 LIDVDFNGASFC
+379 LIDLDESATSFC
-391 VTARGAQ
+391 VTTRGAQ
-398 LLGLAHEAAEAAEA
+398 LLGLQHEAVEVAEA
-412 DRLLTVRGDA
+412 DRLFTVRSDA

-442 LIAIVNDEYR
+442 LIAVVNDQYR
-452 YRITPSSLTRA
+452 YRLTPSSLTRA

-468 STDKVLAYLEQ
+468 PTEKVLAYLDQ

-492 IQRWASKGTE
+492 IQRWAGKGTE

-526 RTRGLAIEPLGP
+526 KTRGLAIEPLGP